1 MSESNLKKIRNQ
13 VRLVARELF
22 PEIMQQ
28 ELYAMVETKLR
39 KEITARLDKIDKR
52 QAEIQSFMV
61 RQSAVPT
68 KKAE

>member
-1 MSESNLKKIRNQ
+1 MSESHLKQIRNQ
-13 VRLVARELF
+13 VRQVAKELF

-28 ELYAMVETKLR
+28 ELYAMVEAKLR
-39 KEITARLDKIDKR
+39 KEIMARLDKIDKR
-52 QAEIQSFMV
+52 QADIQSFMV